1 MTVDARVFVEP
12 ALDFARFDCL
22 YELRTL
28 IEVHAVRRLAGTV
41 PEESVQGRLAM
52 LGTAWSVEKSQ
63 RLGEPRAVSLLDE
76 TFHKELVEAAGNA
89 EMLRVHAEVTDRI
102 RIIRRLDFTYPHRVA
117 STYDE
122 HAAILRVILRRKP
135 DQAELLIRAHIERSQ
150 QESRKIT
157 LHRLQSARQVMAPG
171 HES

>member
-1 MTVDARVFVEP
+1 
-12 ALDFARFDCL
+12 
-22 YELRTL
+22 
-28 IEVHAVRRLAGTV
+28 
-41 PEESVQGRLAM
+41 
-52 LGTAWSVEKSQ
+52 
-63 RLGEPRAVSLLDE
+63 
-76 TFHKELVEAAGNA
+76 
-89 EMLRVHAEVTDRI
+89 MLRVHAEVTDRI

-171 HES
+171 QKS